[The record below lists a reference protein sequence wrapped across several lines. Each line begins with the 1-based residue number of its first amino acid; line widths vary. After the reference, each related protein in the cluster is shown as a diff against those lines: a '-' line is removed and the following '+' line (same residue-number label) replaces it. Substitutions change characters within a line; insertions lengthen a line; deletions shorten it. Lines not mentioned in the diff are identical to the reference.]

1 MQIAIRGIRL
11 FAKHGV
17 FDFEKKQDQLFVVD
31 VELEL
36 CEEPKADELASTID
50 YSAVVDLVAR
60 HFAAAPVDL
69 IETLASRI
77 ADELVAM
84 PNVDRVLATVHKP
97 NVKLSRPVADVS
109 VAAERTRQ

>member
-1 MQIAIRGIRL
+1 MKIEIRGMRL

-17 FDFEKKQDQLFVVD
+17 FDFEKQRDQLFVVD

-36 CEEPKADELASTID
+36 LEEPKTDDLTETVD

-69 IETLASRI
+69 IETLAGRI
-77 ADELVAM
+77 ADELVGM
-84 PNVDRVLATVHKP
+84 PSVSRVAVTVHKP
-97 NVKLSRPVADVS
+97 NVKLSRPVADVL
-109 VAAERTRQ
+109 VTVERARK